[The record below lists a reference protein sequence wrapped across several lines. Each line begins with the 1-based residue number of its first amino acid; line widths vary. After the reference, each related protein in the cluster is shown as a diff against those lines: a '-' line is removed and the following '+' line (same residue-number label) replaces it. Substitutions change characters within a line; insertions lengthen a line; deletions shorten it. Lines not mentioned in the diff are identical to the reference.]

1 MTALQPTINA
11 ASAVNLGGDRSQT
24 AAAKAEPAIPA
35 KTWIAVIGATLG
47 AFMAVLNIQIVNASL
62 ADIQGAI
69 GAGIDDGGW
78 ISTSYLIAE
87 IVVIPLSGWLAQVFS
102 IRRYLLTNA
111 VLFLLLSVACAFAQ
125 DLPQMIVL
133 RAIQG
138 FTGGVLIPMAFTLII
153 TLLPKSKQPVG
164 LALFALSATFAPAI
178 GPTIGGYL
186 TENWGWQFIFYVN
199 LVPGAVMI
207 AMLWF
212 SLEAKPMKLSLLREG
227 DWVGIATM
235 AIGLS
240 ALQTVLEEGNKDDW
254 FGSAFIVRLSVIAAV
269 ALTAFLWIELTT
281 KKPLLNLRLLL
292 RRNFGF
298 GMLANFL
305 LGIALYGSVFIL
317 PVYLSRIQGYNA
329 EQIGMVLAWTG
340 LPQLLLIPLVPRLM
354 KRFDPRLIIGIGFAL
369 FAASNFMNIYMTNDY
384 ATDQLFWPNIV
395 RALGQALVMAPLS
408 AVATAGIEAENAGS
422 ASGLFNMMR
431 NLGGAVGIAVAA
443 DLPDQARAVS
453 LQRADAVGLDAGTG
467 DPQPDRAVDPIFPQ
481 SRRRRSRRSNASRG
495 DRDRRDRAEAGFH
508 SRLQRHILPARR
520 RADCRTH
527 RNLTAEEA
535 GPSCQRRRTLGL
547 FDQPLP
553 TPPTR
558 RTTMK
563 PRMNFYQAAPDTIK
577 ALSALETQI
586 QGSGLEKSL
595 IELVKTRASQING
608 CAYCI
613 NMHTEDARKQGETE
627 QRLYLLNAWRESP
640 LYTDRERAALAWT
653 EALTL
658 IAETHAP
665 DDLYADV
672 RAHFNEAETVNL
684 TMLIGAINAWNRL
697 AIAFRAMH
705 PVKVKAAVA

>member
-1 MTALQPTINA
+1 MTALQPTLDA
-11 ASAVNLGGDRSQT
+11 ASAANAGELNAAR
-24 AAAKAEPAIPA
+24 AAATPAISA
-35 KTWIAVIGATLG
+35 RTWIAVIGANLG

-102 IRRYLLTNA
+102 IRKYLLTNA
-111 VLFLLLSVACAFAQ
+111 VLFLLLSIACAFAQ
-125 DLPQMIVL
+125 DLPQMIAL
-133 RAIQG
+133 RAVQG

-153 TLLPKSKQPVG
+153 TLLPKAKQPIG
-164 LALFALSATFAPAI
+164 LAIFALSATFAPAI

-186 TENWGWQFIFYVN
+186 TENWGWQYIFYVN
-199 LVPGAVMI
+199 LVPGAVMV
-207 AMLWF
+207 AMLYF
-212 SLEAKPMKLSLLREG
+212 SLESKPMKLSLLREG
-227 DWVGIATM
+227 DWAGIITM

-254 FGSAFIVRLSVIAAV
+254 FGSPFIVRLSVIAAV
-269 ALTAFLWIELTT
+269 SLSTFLVIELTS

-354 KRFDPRLIIGIGFAL
+354 QRFDPRLIIGIGFAL

-431 NLGGAVGIAVAA
+431 NLGGAVGIALLQTLLTKREQYHSNV
-443 DLPDQARAVS
+443 LMQSVSVLEQATRTRIEQLTQYFINHGV
-453 LQRADAVGLDAGTG
+453 
-467 DPQPDRAVDPIFPQ
+467 VDH
-481 SRRRRSRRSNASRG
+481 
-495 DRDRRDRAEAGFH
+495 AEASHRAIVAIGRIVQKQAF
-508 SRLQRHILPARR
+508 ILAF
-520 RADCRTH
+520 
-527 RNLTAEEA
+527 
-535 GPSCQRRRTLGL
+535 S
-547 FDQPLP
+547 
-553 TPPTR
+553 
-558 RTTMK
+558 
-563 PRMNFYQAAPDTIK
+563 DTF
-577 ALSALETQI
+577 
-586 QGSGLEKSL
+586 
-595 IELVKTRASQING
+595 
-608 CAYCI
+608 
-613 NMHTEDARKQGETE
+613 
-627 QRLYLLNAWRESP
+627 YLLG
-640 LYTDRERAALAWT
+640 AALIVA
-653 EALTL
+653 L
-658 IAETHAP
+658 IAVAMLKKPNHLG
-665 DDLYADV
+665 DGG
-672 RAHFNEAETVNL
+672 AH
-684 TMLIGAINAWNRL
+684 
-697 AIAFRAMH
+697 
-705 PVKVKAAVA
+705 